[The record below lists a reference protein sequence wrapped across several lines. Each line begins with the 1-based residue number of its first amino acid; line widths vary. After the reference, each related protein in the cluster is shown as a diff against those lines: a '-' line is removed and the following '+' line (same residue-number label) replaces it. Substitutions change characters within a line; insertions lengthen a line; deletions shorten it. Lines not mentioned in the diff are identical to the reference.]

1 MLSVQ
6 NCFGDVLGCRG
17 EVNWRTNVIRGLMT
31 NRLDSVRAFKWLDGA
46 ADNGAEHWAPGLS
59 QKLCSLLRLMWCCI
73 VLYLLR

>member
-46 ADNGAEHWAPGLS
+46 ADNGAEH
-59 QKLCSLLRLMWCCI
+59 
-73 VLYLLR
+73 